1 MCGDKP
7 RWSKLAKDVKL
18 IRVQANSISQ
28 LHISIHTSP
37 TPPAYIKRQPAP
49 AGGEAY
55 IRSTPIRCTCNTR
68 L

>member
-28 LHISIHTSP
+28 LHISIYPYIAYAACLYKEATSSRRRGGIHTFHP
-37 TPPAYIKRQPAP
+37 HT
-49 AGGEAY
+49 
-55 IRSTPIRCTCNTR
+55 
-68 L
+68 LHM